1 MRGAH
6 AGSLGDGPRGGPQL
20 APRWTAGGRRRR
32 PGSSTA
38 EVDLIPPAAL
48 QPACTALQCGV
59 LLASQP
65 VAPPER
71 ERGREREETDADAD
85 GSGVLCESSVT
96 GVYVRE
102 RGGYGAGA
110 AAIGRP
116 REERSRGEED
126 KAGRHTAGRGSKRGR
141 DGERA
146 RGLDG
151 WTWLVLAARWLA
163 RTGTARPPEA
173 GAVLLGGVPLAGTSR
188 RRGAWPGLRTS
199 DTRGT
204 RETVTKPGRI
214 IESHA
219 RQCKMRS
226 SRFAV
231 DLLVLAPGW

>member
-1 MRGAH
+1 MRLLLPHVSWFSPARLTGASQRKPALPAAICTGATTCRPVRCGQTH
-6 AGSLGDGPRGGPQL
+6 
-20 APRWTAGGRRRR
+20 GRRRR

-65 VAPPER
+65 VAPAER

-126 KAGRHTAGRGSKRGR
+126 KAGRHTAGRQQEGTGR
-141 DGERA
+141 
-146 RGLDG
+146 
-151 WTWLVLAARWLA
+151 
-163 RTGTARPPEA
+163 
-173 GAVLLGGVPLAGTSR
+173 
-188 RRGAWPGLRTS
+188 
-199 DTRGT
+199 
-204 RETVTKPGRI
+204 
-214 IESHA
+214 
-219 RQCKMRS
+219 
-226 SRFAV
+226 
-231 DLLVLAPGW
+231 

>member
-6 AGSLGDGPRGGPQL
+6 AGSHGDGPPARP
-20 APRWTAGGRRRR
+20 AARWTPPSWRQAPGCGWVGGVRKLRDR
-32 PGSSTA
+32 
-38 EVDLIPPAAL
+38 L
-48 QPACTALQCGV
+48 
-59 LLASQP
+59 
-65 VAPPER
+65 
-71 ERGREREETDADAD
+71 
-85 GSGVLCESSVT
+85 
-96 GVYVRE
+96 VRE

-110 AAIGRP
+110 AAIRRP

>member
-1 MRGAH
+1 MT
-6 AGSLGDGPRGGPQL
+6 GGVRKL
-20 APRWTAGGRRRR
+20 RDR
-32 PGSSTA
+32 
-38 EVDLIPPAAL
+38 L
-48 QPACTALQCGV
+48 
-59 LLASQP
+59 
-65 VAPPER
+65 
-71 ERGREREETDADAD
+71 
-85 GSGVLCESSVT
+85 
-96 GVYVRE
+96 VRE

-126 KAGRHTAGRGSKRGR
+126 KAGRHTAGRQQEGTGR

-163 RTGTARPPEA
+163 RTGTGTGTGRPPEA
-173 GAVLLGGVPLAGTSR
+173 GAVLLGVPLAGTR
-188 RRGAWPGLRTS
+188 RRRWAWAAYVWH
-199 DTRGT
+199 DT